1 MALNAKIVGLVDKGI
16 ICEKNDDRLLVEKTI
31 IDSGVYSTVL
41 STPFHCAI
49 CDGVGGESRGNEAA
63 EFVLR
68 QLSNEKINNIDTAD
82 KILCVLSQINNNLL
96 DYQKRE
102 QSNGMKTTIVGLG
115 IYEDKVIIYNAGDSR
130 LYRLRNDNL
139 VQLSEDHS
147 TAHEMI
153 MMGLITDNIDEELM
167 KCSRIT
173 RCLGT
178 KTSAIPY
185 VKQINM
191 HALKNDMYLLCS
203 DGLWGAVVNDDIT
216 RVLKS
221 ENSLEE
227 KVQLLFEMAENNGS
241 SDNISIAIIEIE

>member
-1 MALNAKIVGLVDKGI
+1 MALNAKIVGFVDKGMVY
-16 ICEKNDDRLLVEKTI
+16 ERNDDRLLVEKKI
-31 IDSGVYSTVL
+31 IDSGVYSTTL
-41 STPFHCAI
+41 FAPFHCAI
-49 CDGVGGESRGNEAA
+49 CDGVGGESRGDEAA

-68 QLSNEKINNIDTAD
+68 QLSNEEANNIDSD
-82 KILCVLSQINNNLL
+82 YKMSCVLSRINNKLL

-102 QSNGMKTTIVGLG
+102 QSDGMKTTIVGLG
-115 IYEDKVIIYNAGDSR
+115 IYEDKVIVYNAGDSR

-178 KTSAIPY
+178 KTSMLPY

-191 HALKNDMYLLCS
+191 HALKDDMYLLCS

-216 RVLKS
+216 RILKS
-221 ENSLEE
+221 EKSIEE
-227 KVQLLFEMAENNGS
+227 KAHILFEMAENNGS